1 LRVAFILQLNR
12 VANRPNKTSL
22 GGNPSQTFERRIM
35 AKPKTIKLKAAER
48 KEADELQRNITI
60 ARYGIETSQKIHY
73 EAQEKLWERLRG
85 LYPELADKN
94 AVYSKGTIVIR
105 ERGDKPCG

>member
-1 LRVAFILQLNR
+1 MT
-12 VANRPNKTSL
+12 K
-22 GGNPSQTFERRIM
+22 E
-35 AKPKTIKLKAAER
+35 KTIKLKVAER

-60 ARYGIETSQKIHY
+60 ARYGIETSQRIHY

-94 AVYSKGTIVIR
+94 AVYSKGVIVIR
-105 ERGDKPCG
+105 ERREINHENHT